1 MPTLPVGKSEVTY
14 VVRFSE
20 KATRNRLSVRSDG
33 TVEAVAPRGAST
45 AGIESFVA
53 GKRKWL
59 IQKLEAVRARRVLA
73 QPQRYESGAKLLYR
87 GRRLMLKV
95 ERAKVSQVEIECR
108 GRFYVRVPHRW
119 SAARREAEIAAA
131 FDAWLRERCGAD
143 VKRLAR
149 RYADA
154 LGVELKS
161 ARIGDQ
167 KGMWGTCGRN
177 GVVRIN
183 WRLIQA
189 PVAALEYVVTHEVCH
204 LRHRSHDPKFW
215 QTLTAVMPDWQTRKA
230 LLEHWESE
238 NSLHGTL

>member
-33 TVEAVAPRGAST
+33 TVEAVAPRGASV
-45 AGIESFVA
+45 AGVESFVA

-59 IQKLEAVRARRVLA
+59 IQNLEAVRARQSLGGA
-73 QPQRYESGAKLLYR
+73 QRYESGAKLLYR

-108 GRFYVRVPHRW
+108 GRFYLRVPHRW
-119 SAARREAEIAAA
+119 AAARREAEIAAA
-131 FDAWLRERCGAD
+131 FDSWLRERCNAD

-154 LGVELKS
+154 LGVELRN

-167 KGMWGTCGRN
+167 KGMWGTCGRD

-189 PVAALEYVVTHEVCH
+189 PFAALEYVVAHEVCH

-215 QTLTAVMPDWQTRKA
+215 QTLTSVLPDWPERKA
-230 LLEHWESE
+230 LLEQWEAE
-238 NSLHGTL
+238 NRMTGTL

>member
-1 MPTLPVGKSEVTY
+1 MPTLRVGNSEVNY

-33 TVEAVAPRGAST
+33 SVEAVAPRDASA
-45 AGIESFVA
+45 AGVESFVA

-59 IQKLEAVRARRVLA
+59 IQKLESVRSRQMLA

-87 GRRLMLKV
+87 GRQLMLKV

-108 GRFYVRVPHRW
+108 GRFFVRVPQRW

-131 FDAWLRERCGAD
+131 CDAWLRERCDAD

-149 RYADA
+149 RYAAALDA
-154 LGVELKS
+154 DLKN
-161 ARIGDQ
+161 ARIGNQ
-167 KGMWGTCGRN
+167 KGMWGTCGRD
-177 GVVRIN
+177 GIVRIN

-189 PVAALEYVVTHEVCH
+189 PVAALEYVVAHEICH

-215 QTLTAVMPDWQTRKA
+215 QTLTTVLPDWRDRKA
-230 LLEHWESE
+230 LLEQWESE
-238 NSLHGTL
+238 NSLRGAL